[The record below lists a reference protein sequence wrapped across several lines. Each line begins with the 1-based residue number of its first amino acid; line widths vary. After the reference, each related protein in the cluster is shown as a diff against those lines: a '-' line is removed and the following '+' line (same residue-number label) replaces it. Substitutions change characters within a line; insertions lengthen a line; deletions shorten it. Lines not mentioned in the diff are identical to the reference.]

1 MKTHLKV
8 LLFSALMTLSGN
20 FYAQVCQASWFVQSG
35 AVTGEKLF
43 VDNSYNVSSITLL
56 TPGAT
61 PTSSIFL
68 PGDTASVIFSSS
80 GIHPVTYIVSNASTG
95 CSDTINTSVEVCL
108 IDPPVIS
115 FSANPGE
122 FTVTDP
128 SLDDPSET
136 GAIYF
141 NGINSTNYTVTGN
154 QYLNYSSNSTVMVTN
169 SNGPHAFWYH
179 TDNGAGNCYDSILV
193 SFEMNS
199 VVNCQANLSASSM
212 TWLSPGT
219 FYLLDQSLNNSV
231 GVFNCPGATPSTVV
245 FEPWNGVIS
254 DTIEF
259 PANGTYPYT
268 YVTYD
273 SISNCTD
280 SISGVVSVTAY
291 PPPCY
296 LQAGSTV
303 SHLNP
308 NPQYYSF
315 QDNSTN
321 ITGAWTGSLSFTPN
335 PGIGSYPSTI
345 TNTGSYAMV
354 FNSNGV
360 YHYTY
365 TVTDSVC
372 SSTITDSI
380 VVYSYPSGSPC
391 QANIQWTMGPG
402 PGQVTLTDT
411 SSNYTS
417 GTFFCANAI
426 PQTSTVVPGGNT
438 IIEFSSNSVFSY
450 SYTTENSNTACTDS
464 ILGLITVSGVPCPP
478 MNPVQWTTTST
489 PGEIIFE
496 DPTFNGV
503 GYAHVNFLSASNTV
517 IYPGYP
523 ITQGNTTTA
532 TVGANGTYIYSYRIF
547 NNQINCVDSIIDTL
561 VINSFT
567 GCQAGL
573 TYTSNAPGSVYVFD
587 QSSNVQQGTLYCAGA
602 SPQSTTISI
611 NPLPSSSYSGLLT
624 FAANGSYS
632 YTYIVENTTTGCTDT
647 LTGTFVVN
655 GLPTPCN
662 VQASVSVAAGAGLG
676 DYVITDN
683 STGGAS
689 ISYFSPGNGQSAIQ
703 LLPNTSITVNYPG
716 NGTYWY
722 EYLVIDTTGI
732 CTDTL
737 FAPITVTGYPLPC
750 TTQAGLIITQGTNVG
765 EFTITDNS
773 ANAATGAFYSTNSG
787 GTVAL
792 SPGGTSAIDY
802 ASNGWHYYTYIVEDS
817 TGGCQDTITGSVYVS
832 GVNCGAFAGLIM
844 TPTGTPGEYV
854 LTDNSTAG
862 STSYFNPGNGPG
874 VQVLPS
880 PSVTYNYTTNGTFNY
895 TYYVNDSTTLC
906 TDSVQGTVV
915 VSGVIPPANCSAS
928 FTLMQDSLNMSQYY
942 CWNNAVNSTGG
953 TSGLSYLWDFGDGAT
968 STQAYPTHTYST
980 LGTFTLCLTITE
992 AINGC
997 TSTFCDTIV
1006 VTVKASGTTIN
1017 VLPSGASIG
1026 IDEGVLVSN
1035 LSLFPNPSDGIFKLQ
1050 LESKVHTTIEVQI
1063 VSSTGQVVYTS
1074 IETIDEGPNEFNMD
1088 QSHISEGLYLVKLK
1102 DVRSGVFETI
1112 RFVKK

>member
-68 PGDTASVIFSSS
+68 PGDTASVIFPSS

-115 FSANPGE
+115 FSSNPGE

-259 PANGTYPYT
+259 PANGSSYPYT

-273 SISNCTD
+273 SISGCTD
-280 SISGVVSVTAY
+280 SISGV
-291 PPPCY
+291 
-296 LQAGSTV
+296 
-303 SHLNP
+303 
-308 NPQYYSF
+308 
-315 QDNSTN
+315 
-321 ITGAWTGSLSFTPN
+321 I
-335 PGIGSYPSTI
+335 
-345 TNTGSYAMV
+345 
-354 FNSNGV
+354 
-360 YHYTY
+360 
-365 TVTDSVC
+365 
-372 SSTITDSI
+372 
-380 VVYSYPSGSPC
+380 
-391 QANIQWTMGPG
+391 
-402 PGQVTLTDT
+402 
-411 SSNYTS
+411 
-417 GTFFCANAI
+417 
-426 PQTSTVVPGGNT
+426 TVV
-438 IIEFSSNSVFSY
+438 
-450 SYTTENSNTACTDS
+450 
-464 ILGLITVSGVPCPP
+464 
-478 MNPVQWTTTST
+478 
-489 PGEIIFE
+489 
-496 DPTFNGV
+496 
-503 GYAHVNFLSASNTV
+503 
-517 IYPGYP
+517 
-523 ITQGNTTTA
+523 
-532 TVGANGTYIYSYRIF
+532 
-547 NNQINCVDSIIDTL
+547 
-561 VINSFT
+561 
-567 GCQAGL
+567 
-573 TYTSNAPGSVYVFD
+573 
-587 QSSNVQQGTLYCAGA
+587 
-602 SPQSTTISI
+602 
-611 NPLPSSSYSGLLT
+611 
-624 FAANGSYS
+624 
-632 YTYIVENTTTGCTDT
+632 
-647 LTGTFVVN
+647 
-655 GLPTPCN
+655 
-662 VQASVSVAAGAGLG
+662 
-676 DYVITDN
+676 
-683 STGGAS
+683 
-689 ISYFSPGNGQSAIQ
+689 
-703 LLPNTSITVNYPG
+703 
-716 NGTYWY
+716 
-722 EYLVIDTTGI
+722 EY
-732 CTDTL
+732 
-737 FAPITVTGYPLPC
+737 PC
-750 TTQAGLIITQGTNVG
+750 TTQAGLIVTEGTNVG

-773 ANAATGAFYSTNSG
+773 ANAATGTFYSTNSG
-787 GTVAL
+787 GTVTL

-817 TGGCQDTITGSVYVS
+817 TGGCQDTITGSLYVS

-880 PSVTYNYTTNGTFNY
+880 TSVTYNYTTNGTFNY

-928 FTLMQDSLNMSQYY
+928 FSLMQDSLNMSQYY

-1050 LESKVHTTIEVQI
+1050 LESKVHTTMEVQI

-1074 IETIDEGPNEFNMD
+1074 IETIDEGSNEFKMD